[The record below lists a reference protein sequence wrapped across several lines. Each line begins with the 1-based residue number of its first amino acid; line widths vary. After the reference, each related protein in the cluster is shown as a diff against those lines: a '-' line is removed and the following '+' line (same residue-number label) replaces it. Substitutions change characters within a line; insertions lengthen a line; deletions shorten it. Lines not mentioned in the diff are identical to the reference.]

1 VEVSRVFP
9 VAAASSALARNFVTG
24 VLAPHACDLETARLL
39 ASELATNAL
48 RHAGTDFAITV
59 TVHGGVARVGV
70 SDDNDDLPT
79 MPADIPSEAVS
90 GRGLR
95 LVDALARSW
104 GVTRAPAG
112 KTVWFELD
120 CWSSALDAEEA

>member
-1 VEVSRVFP
+1 MFP
-9 VAAASSALARNFVTG
+9 GAASSSALARNFVAG
-24 VLAPHACDLETARLL
+24 VLAPHGCDLETARLL
-39 ASELATNAL
+39 ASELATNAM

-59 TVHGGVARVGV
+59 TVEGGVAWVGV
-70 SDDNDDLPT
+70 SDDNDDLPEIR
-79 MPADIPSEAVS
+79 ADAPSESVS

-120 CWSSALDAEEA
+120 CWSSASDAGEE